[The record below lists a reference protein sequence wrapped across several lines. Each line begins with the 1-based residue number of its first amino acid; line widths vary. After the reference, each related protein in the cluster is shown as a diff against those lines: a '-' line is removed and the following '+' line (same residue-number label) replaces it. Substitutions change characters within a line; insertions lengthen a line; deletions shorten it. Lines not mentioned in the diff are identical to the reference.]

1 MATSTNTARL
11 AGLLWVLTAVTG
23 GFGLFTIRSRV
34 LVPGDA
40 AATAGNMMSSES
52 LYRAAIVSTL
62 VSEMLLFF
70 LGLILFRLFREV
82 DKRLATVLL
91 ASVMMT
97 VGLAVMNTLNHFEA
111 LTLLSQA
118 EFLKVF
124 TPPQLDALA
133 LVSVRL
139 ANGAGQGLVEIFWAP
154 YYVSFGL
161 LVVRSGFLPKI
172 LGILLIAMGAGFA
185 INILQKFLV
194 PPFHPLL
201 FTQIAMALGGLGGI
215 PKMLWLLIKGVDV
228 RKAIRESR

>member
-1 MATSTNTARL
+1 MGTSTSTARL

-40 AATAGNMMSSES
+40 AATAGNILSSES

-62 VSEMLLFF
+62 ISQVFLFF
-70 LGLILFRLFREV
+70 LGLTLFRLFREV

-97 VGLAVMNTLNHFEA
+97 VGLAVINTLNHFEA
-111 LTLLSQA
+111 LMLLSQA
-118 EFLKVF
+118 EFLKGF

-133 LVSVRL
+133 MVSVRL
-139 ANGAGQGLVEIFWAP
+139 ANGSGQGLVEIFWAP

-161 LVVRSGFLPKI
+161 LVIRSGLLPKI
-172 LGILLIAMGAGFA
+172 LGILLVAMGVGFA
-185 INILQKFLV
+185 INILQKFLA
-194 PPFHPLL
+194 PPFHPAV
-201 FTQIAMALGGLGGI
+201 FTQLAMTLGALGGL
-215 PKMLWLLIKGVDV
+215 PTMLWLLIKGADE
-228 RKAIRESR
+228 RKAIREDH